1 MSTASKK
8 SVLIVDDD
16 KAGEVIA
23 TCLEKLGYYTIY
35 YQNGSQAFEQIES
48 GLKYRIAI
56 IDYSLSDI
64 SGNEIVLLSKKM
76 NPDSPVIVTSGY
88 NKVNHNGD
96 LFVQK
101 PFEMGFLEEK
111 SNCFWQDNIEDRKGR
126 PCSSY
131 FFQAVFVPAAMV
143 CEEWH
148 CERRFSNS
156 FINSSD
162 GGIACSSL

>member
-1 MSTASKK
+1 VSTASKK

-35 YQNGSQAFEQIES
+35 YQTGSQAFEQIES

-64 SGNEIVLLSKKM
+64 AGNEIVLLSKKM

-88 NKVNHNGD
+88 NNVNHDGD

-101 PFEMGFLEEK
+101 PFEMKLLEDKINLFLA
-111 SNCFWQDNIEDRKGR
+111 G
-126 PCSSY
+126 
-131 FFQAVFVPAAMV
+131 
-143 CEEWH
+143 
-148 CERRFSNS
+148 
-156 FINSSD
+156 
-162 GGIACSSL
+162 